1 VLLASPHP
9 AAVTVLLGLAAALT
23 WGAADFA
30 GGLATRRAPPSR
42 VVFIAHGSS
51 LVLLAAISL
60 RMPAIL
66 SLFAILGGL
75 LSGMVGGIALM
86 VFYRALA
93 LGAMGLSAALAGL
106 LTAIL
111 PVLIAARTQG
121 APAPLQIA
129 GFTLAAAAIV
139 LIAYAPPASSTSS
152 ALTPAL
158 IPASVAATSNAPG
171 AQPPRRALLFAT
183 LAGVGFG
190 LQLVWLHASA
200 AAGRP
205 APGSSTFAPVLRA
218 LMLSRLGGAAI
229 SLSVRLAAR
238 ARHRTRLL
246 PAASEPPTAAGPS
259 VAWLLPLPLL
269 AIIAGLLDTGGNG
282 FYMLASLS
290 GRLDV
295 AAVLSSLY
303 PGGTIALAAIFLR
316 ERATRLQAI
325 GMATALVA
333 VALIAA

>member
-1 VLLASPHP
+1 M
-9 AAVTVLLGLAAALT
+9 TVLLGLAAALT

-30 GGLATRRAPPSR
+30 GGLATRRAAPSR
-42 VVFIAHGSS
+42 VVFIAHGTS

-66 SLFAILGGL
+66 SPFAILGGL
-75 LSGMVGGIALM
+75 LSGIVGGIALM
-86 VFYRALA
+86 VFYEALA

-111 PVLIAARTQG
+111 PVLIAAHTQG

-139 LIAYAPPASSTSS
+139 LIAYAPPASHAISASS
-152 ALTPAL
+152 
-158 IPASVAATSNAPG
+158 SAPG

-190 LQLVWLHASA
+190 LQLVWLHTSA

-229 SLSVRLAAR
+229 ALSVQLAAR
-238 ARHRTRLL
+238 ARHRHRLL
-246 PAASEPPTAAGPS
+246 PAASEPSAAARPSAAGLL
-259 VAWLLPLPLL
+259 LLPLPVL
-269 AIIAGLLDTGGNG
+269 AAIAGLLDTGGNG

-303 PGGTIALAAIFLR
+303 PGSTIVLASIFLR
-316 ERATRLQAI
+316 ERATRLQTI
-325 GMATALVA
+325 GMATALLA